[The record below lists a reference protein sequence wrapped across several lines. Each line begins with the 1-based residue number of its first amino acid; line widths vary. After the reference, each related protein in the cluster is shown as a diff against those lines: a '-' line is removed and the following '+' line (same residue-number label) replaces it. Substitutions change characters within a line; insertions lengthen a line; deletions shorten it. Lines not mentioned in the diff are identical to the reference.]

1 MNFQFFFSFLVFLS
15 GVSLKTII
23 FVEEALYELEIESGC
38 SSQSRRLEGILTGWP
53 SSPRTATTAASASRW
68 RQLQVGYNAS
78 WKIGELDSLLY
89 KSFMMLT
96 ISCGVTMASSMLIGY
111 SMPSGLSTQRLH
123 FSRLGSCFVA
133 LTTITVPSYIKSI
146 ATPCLMAAEAG
157 SSEFENVADGGTGM
171 IGGERSLELMQG
183 LVIISCLILV
193 SFMLSL
199 GSLDPNRDATY
210 ALLEERA
217 TYRKAKAH
225 LERQK
230 RASTMLEQ
238 LMGVASNAAVIA
250 AGAAGNMAHAV
261 RNGTP
266 LRTRWTSHD
275 SEAPGHHHQS
285 WAPGQASPPRRPST
299 PRRMGRSSQSS
310 RNLRQLGE
318 ARNPRDHRPKHT
330 PKVDEKDDLHD
341 TPSRKQ
347 HSQSGNSRDARNSN
361 ESVVSNS
368 STLRRDSKDFGL
380 ASSLHAAMGDGKF

>member
-1 MNFQFFFSFLVFLS
+1 MNFQYFFSFLVFLS

-23 FVEEALYELEIESGC
+23 FVEEARYELEIESGC
-38 SSQSRRLEGILTGWP
+38 SSQNRRLEGILTGWP
-53 SSPRTATTAASASRW
+53 SSPRKATTSASVSRW
-68 RQLQVGYNAS
+68 RQLQVGYDAS
-78 WKIGELDSLLY
+78 WKIEELDGLLN

-111 SMPSGLSTQRLH
+111 SMPSGLSAQRLH
-123 FSRLGSCFVA
+123 LSRIGSCFVA
-133 LTTITVPSYIKSI
+133 LTTIVVPSYIKSI
-146 ATPCLMAAEAG
+146 ATPCLLAVEAG
-157 SSEFENVADGGTGM
+157 ISEFESSNDDGTGV
-171 IGGERSLELMQG
+171 IGGERSLELMQA

-266 LRTRWTSHD
+266 LRTRWTSNGNEVPD
-275 SEAPGHHHQS
+275 NHQS

-318 ARNPRDHRPKHT
+318 ARAPRELRSKHML
-330 PKVDEKDDLHD
+330 KVDEKGDSNES
-341 TPSRKQ
+341 PSRKQ
-347 HSQSGNSRDARNSN
+347 HPQAENSRDTRNSD
-361 ESVVSNS
+361 ESVVSTS
-368 STLRRDSKDFGL
+368 STLRRNSKNFGL
-380 ASSLHAAMGDGKF
+380 ASSLHAAMGEERKS